1 MSLIPLKRKQVL
13 GLEQLDE
20 RLDVPVSRFSATVQ
34 KLVRTF
40 RTKDLRLRVMRP
52 ILERSGS
59 VPSLRSAW
67 TRLYEAEVSRL
78 PRMDRAEEFRMAR
91 RYEFLRARAK
101 AAAEAAGFPGEE
113 AEKLVKQPHAE
124 VPDPPRR
131 RSQPQRRYL
140 ARCLR
145 DLELLRNLY
154 VEGALYMVFG
164 CSYRYRGLGVDL
176 SDLVQE
182 GSASLFQA
190 IEGFDWR
197 RDVRFRTYAQY
208 WIHQAILKVL
218 YNTSRT
224 VRVPIWVQKALR
236 KIQRLQEKEGSTD
249 PARRLTSEEIGDR
262 MDMPAA
268 KVEELLIT
276 KRRSMSLDAE
286 APGEDGSS
294 LGQMLADDRLLPVH
308 ETAVD
313 GDLNESLDEVLEDL
327 PERERS
333 ILHRRFGLKG
343 HAPETLSEIAV
354 DLGITAER
362 VRQLQNAALGRLR
375 KPRKL
380 QQLNAFV

>member
-1 MSLIPLKRKQVL
+1 MSLIPLKRNQVL

-40 RTKDLRLRVMRP
+40 RSKDLGLRVTRP
-52 ILERSGS
+52 PGGIGS

-101 AAAEAAGFPGEE
+101 CAAEAAGFPDEE
-113 AEKLVKQPHAE
+113 AEKLVKQSHA
-124 VPDPPRR
+124 VDPPRR
-131 RSQPQRRYL
+131 SSQPQRLYL
-140 ARCLR
+140 NRCLR
-145 DLELLRNLY
+145 DLEQLRNLY

-164 CSYRYRGLGVDL
+164 CAYRYRGLGVDL

-249 PARRLTSEEIGDR
+249 PARRLTSAEIGDR

-268 KVEELLIT
+268 KVEELLNT
-276 KRRSMSLDAE
+276 KRWSMSLDAE
-286 APGEDGSS
+286 APGEDGRS

-343 HAPETLSEIAV
+343 HAPETLSEIAG